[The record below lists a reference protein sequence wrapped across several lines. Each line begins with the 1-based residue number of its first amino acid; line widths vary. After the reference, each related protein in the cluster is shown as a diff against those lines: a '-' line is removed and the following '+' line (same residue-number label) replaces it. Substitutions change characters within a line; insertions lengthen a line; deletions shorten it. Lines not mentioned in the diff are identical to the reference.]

1 MYCRPKCC
9 PTTVCPAV
17 VHPTKCCVNH
27 TCQNV
32 IIPHVHPLHTT
43 TVNHI
48 NYQNQHHFPQSA
60 SVVNEVTNTDIG
72 AVPGLPPAPTAGFGA
87 GFAPGATPGFGSGF
101 GMGFGPGV
109 RPRPGF
115 FR

>member
-9 PTTVCPAV
+9 PTTVCPPV
-17 VHPTKCCVNH
+17 VSPTKCNVNH
-27 TCQNV
+27 TCQNI
-32 IIPHVHPLHTT
+32 IIPHVHPSHTT

-48 NYQNQHHFPQSA
+48 NYQHQHHFPHTTSC
-60 SVVNEVTNTDIG
+60 VNEVTVTDIG
-72 AVPGLPPAPTAGFGA
+72 AVPGPPPAPTAGFG
-87 GFAPGATPGFGSGF
+87 PMFGP
-101 GMGFGPGV
+101 GFGPGV